1 MRMLLLPLLS
11 LALLA
16 PMAHAETKKEENS
29 DVATTATPS
38 ATTAG
43 VETARAFTASEVELL
58 QELDKK
64 RVELD
69 RRQQALELREK
80 LVDLMETRLNQRT
93 AEMQQLKVQLEALLK
108 NASGKEDEEIQQLA
122 LIYGN
127 MKPQAAA
134 VVLNRLD
141 NGIVF
146 DVVKRMPTKKSG
158 KLMEALDPAKARVI
172 SEMMAT
178 PIVNLPPISA
188 TTP

>member
-1 MRMLLLPLLS
+1 MMRPFLFPLLALVLVAP
-11 LALLA
+11 LAYG
-16 PMAHAETKKEENS
+16 AEEAKKEEG
-29 DVATTATPS
+29 AAATPS

-43 VETARAFTASEVELL
+43 VETARAFTATELELL
-58 QELDKK
+58 QELDRK

-80 LVDLMETRLNQRT
+80 LVDLMETRLNERT
-93 AEMQQLKVQLEALLK
+93 SEMQQLKAQLEALMK

-141 NGIVF
+141 NAIVF
-146 DVVKRMPTKKSG
+146 DVIKRMPTKKSG
-158 KLMEALDPAKARVI
+158 KLMESLDPAKARII
-172 SEMMAT
+172 SEMMAD
-178 PIVNLPPISA
+178 PVVSLPAISA

>member
-1 MRMLLLPLLS
+1 MHKAARS
-11 LALLA
+11 LIALCLMAA
-16 PMAHAETKKEENS
+16 PAAIAAEEAAEGAP
-29 DVATTATPS
+29 ATAATPS
-38 ATTAG
+38 ATIVGA
-43 VETARAFTASEVELL
+43 ETARAFTTSELELL
-58 QELDKK
+58 QELDNK

-80 LVDLMETRLNQRT
+80 LVDLMETRLNERT
-93 AEMQQLKVQLEALLK
+93 NEMQKLKVQLEALMK

-141 NGIVF
+141 NAIVF
-146 DVVKRMPTKKSG
+146 DIVKRMPTKKSG
-158 KLMEALDPAKARVI
+158 KLMESLDPAKARII

-178 PIVNLPPISA
+178 PTITLPAISG